1 MEINTTHIKLIQ
13 TAVLIV
19 AYFVSRFF
27 ARKTI
32 EKVGNSF
39 AYHKTRIK
47 ITRKIVSVILF
58 FIITGFVLFIWGV
71 EQKELVIFISS
82 FLTVMG
88 IALFAQWSIISNI
101 TSAIIIF
108 FNHPVKIGDSIVVM
122 DKDFPVEGK
131 ISDIGLFFLIIKTT
145 DGEHVSIPTNVFMNK
160 TVKKKSHE

>member
-58 FIITGFVLFIWGV
+58 FIITGFVLFVWGV

-88 IALFAQWSIISNI
+88 IALFAQWSIISN
-101 TSAIIIF
+101 
-108 FNHPVKIGDSIVVM
+108 KIGDSIVVM